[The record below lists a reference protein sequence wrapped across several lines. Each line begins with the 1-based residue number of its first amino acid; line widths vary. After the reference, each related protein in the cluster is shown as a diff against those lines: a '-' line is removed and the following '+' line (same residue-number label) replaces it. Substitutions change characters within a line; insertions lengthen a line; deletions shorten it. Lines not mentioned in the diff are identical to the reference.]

1 MIRSMDEAQSEP
13 VRPTDPDMNWTG
25 WALHTLRQAVEIDM
39 RCKGLTERQQE
50 RSHLDPKATP
60 DFGLIQARLTR
71 SVRLSIA
78 LTERIRTGFMTR
90 RDERKASGEEQRRR
104 QRRERAAG
112 MVAAAA
118 AKPEEGL
125 DAERMRSLAWE
136 TLVEDEILDAQ
147 LDTLSAAEFVQEV
160 CRKIGYPPD
169 PIRLPQSWDEGA
181 ETKAAPPAEP
191 AGAADH
197 ETADDWS
204 VEPDESVA
212 GRSEWESPNP
222 DSS

>member
-1 MIRSMDEAQSEP
+1 MDEAQSEP
-13 VRPTDPDMNWTG
+13 IRPTEPDMHWTG
-25 WALHTLRQAVEIDM
+25 WALDMLRAAAETDM
-39 RCKGLTERQQE
+39 RCKRLTERQQE
-50 RSHLDPKATP
+50 RAHLDPKATP

-71 SVRLSIA
+71 SVRLTVG
-78 LTERIRTGFMTR
+78 LTERIRIGFMTR
-90 RDERKASGEEQRRR
+90 RDERTASGEEQRRR

-112 MVAAAA
+112 MVAEAA

-136 TLVEDEILDAQ
+136 KLVEDEILDAQ

-169 PIRLPQSWDEGA
+169 PIRLPQSWDDIFEA
-181 ETKAAPPAEP
+181 KASAAPAEAADREPAEAWP
-191 AGAADH
+191 RP
-197 ETADDWS
+197 
-204 VEPDESVA
+204 PDESDA
-212 GRSEWESPNP
+212 GRPMPEPSKP

>member
-1 MIRSMDEAQSEP
+1 MDEAQSEP
-13 VRPTDPDMNWTG
+13 IRPTDPDMNWTG
-25 WALHTLRQAVEIDM
+25 WALHTLRQAAEIDM
-39 RCKGLTERQQE
+39 RCKRLTERQQE
-50 RSHLDPKATP
+50 RAHLDPKAPT

-71 SVRLSIA
+71 SVRLTVA
-78 LTERIRTGFMTR
+78 LTERIRTGFMKR
-90 RDERKASGEEQRRR
+90 RDERTESGEEQRRR

-112 MVAAAA
+112 MVAEAA

-169 PIRLPQSWDEGA
+169 PIRLPQSWDEIA
-181 ETKAAPPAEP
+181 ETKPVPPP
-191 AGAADH
+191 
-197 ETADDWS
+197 ETEAVDRETTDDWS
-204 VEPDESVA
+204 VEQDAPAA
-212 GRSEWESPNP
+212 GRPLPEPPKP